1 MNLLIEENI
10 TGFCDRRWN
19 ALAAGLM
26 PARHEYLAALDAHSA
41 GVNHYCVLEED
52 DAYLCAARLTVS
64 TGTDRRI
71 AETLYGRALRAAAG
85 LGLVREQLVVCGWTP
100 GQGSNIIL
108 DRSLPATRQEEMI
121 ARVCDRI
128 ERIAGER
135 AVVFPSVQL
144 RDEVLARVLSGR
156 GYCVASDRSVACLDV
171 EWDGAAGYLA
181 ALKRRSR
188 RSNSTARLEI
198 NRFRRSGAV
207 VERMDPG
214 ADEWEKVCDLLN
226 RHHERLN
233 DTSLEHTPEKL
244 RQLRE
249 ALGEDLI
256 VYVARQDGG
265 MTGACVAIRCGTE
278 ASLIWVGVDHA
289 AAGRNFTYFNLVF
302 YAPVEH
308 LAALG
313 VRRIWLGSAAYEA
326 KIRRGC
332 RIIPSRVFMR
342 LPTKLGK
349 ALHRPAFALQ
359 RAWSGWKY
367 RRYLGSGTS

>member
-1 MNLLIEENI
+1 MNLLTEENI
-10 TGFCDRRWN
+10 TGFCGRRWN

-64 TGTDRRI
+64 TGTDLTI
-71 AETLYGRALRAAAG
+71 AATLYGRAVRAAAG
-85 LGLVREQLVVCGWTP
+85 LGLAREELVVCGWTP

-108 DRSLPATRQEEMI
+108 DRSLPATQQEEMI
-121 ARVCDRI
+121 ERICDRI

-135 AVVFPSVQL
+135 AVVFASVQL

-171 EWDGAAGYLA
+171 EWDGAAGYL
-181 ALKRRSR
+181 
-188 RSNSTARLEI
+188 T
-198 NRFRRSGAV
+198 
-207 VERMDPG
+207 
-214 ADEWEKVCDLLN
+214 
-226 RHHERLN
+226 
-233 DTSLEHTPEKL
+233 
-244 RQLRE
+244 
-249 ALGEDLI
+249 
-256 VYVARQDGG
+256 
-265 MTGACVAIRCGTE
+265 
-278 ASLIWVGVDHA
+278 
-289 AAGRNFTYFNLVF
+289 
-302 YAPVEH
+302 
-308 LAALG
+308 ALG
-313 VRRIWLGSAAYEA
+313 VRRIWLGNAAYEA